1 MQTAAS
7 ITSSLS
13 RVVALPALFLLA
25 SFGAAAQIPPKPDLP
40 TLELSAD
47 ASRSLPNDLARAQA
61 YVEQTDATPVE
72 LAKHVNQR
80 ISEALALI
88 KTYPAVKVRT
98 SNTQTWPV
106 YASNV
111 ASRTTTGRIESWR
124 MRSGLSLES
133 RDIAALSELLG
144 KLQSLTAVDQVSVG
158 FAPETRAKAA
168 DEAMVDALKAFQAR
182 AALAAQALGKRWRV
196 KNINVSQGAVPQPYL
211 RTAKAGMAMSDAA
224 PAPIEAGE
232 GQITVTVNGSV
243 ELID

>member
-1 MQTAAS
+1 MQTRASAAS
-7 ITSSLS
+7 LLN
-13 RVVALPALFLLA
+13 RLVALPALLLLA
-25 SFGAAAQIPPKPDLP
+25 SFVAAAQTPPKPDLP

-61 YVEQTDATPVE
+61 YVEQTDATPAE
-72 LAKHVNQR
+72 LAKRVNQR
-80 ISEALALI
+80 MTEALALV
-88 KTYPAVKVRT
+88 KTYPAVKVKT
-98 SNTQTWPV
+98 SNSQTWPV
-106 YASNV
+106 YAPKTPGHID
-111 ASRTTTGRIESWR
+111 AWR
-124 MRSGLSLES
+124 MRSSISLES

-182 AALAAQALGKRWRV
+182 AAIAAEALGKRWRV
-196 KNINVSQGAVPQPYL
+196 KNINVSQNAAPQPYM
-211 RTAKAGMAMSDAA
+211 RAARATMAVADSA

-232 GQITVTVNGSV
+232 GQVTVTVNGSV